1 MIVWATNIHF
11 GSKLFKK
18 EALGVLGALGI
29 DSVEDVPFHA
39 HPKTLTMQ
47 RPI

>member
-1 MIVWATNIHF
+1 MIVWATNILF

-18 EALGVLGALGI
+18 EVLDVLGALGI